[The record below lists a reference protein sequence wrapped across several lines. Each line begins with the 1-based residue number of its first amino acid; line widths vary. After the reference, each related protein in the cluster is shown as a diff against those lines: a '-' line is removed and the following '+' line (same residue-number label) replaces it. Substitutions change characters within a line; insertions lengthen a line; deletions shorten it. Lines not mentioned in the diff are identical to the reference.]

1 MAKYL
6 FMARYVG
13 KGIDGLRK
21 EGGSARRAAAAEVL
35 SSVGGKLE
43 SFYFAFG
50 EDDVVGIADLPD
62 AASATAFS
70 LIINASGVVNLRLKP
85 LITPEEVDAS
95 IKKKVT
101 YRPPGG

>member
-62 AASATAFS
+62 SASATAFS
-70 LIINASGVVNLRLKP
+70 LTINASGVVNLRLKP
-85 LITPEEVDAS
+85 LITPEEVDAAA
-95 IKKKVT
+95 KKKVT

>member
-6 FMARYVG
+6 FMARYIG
-13 KGIDGLRK
+13 KGIEGLRRD
-21 EGGSARRAAAAEVL
+21 GGSARREAAAEAL

-50 EDDVVGIADLPD
+50 EDDVVGIAELPD

-70 LIINASGVVNLRLKP
+70 LAINSAGAVNLRLKP
-85 LITPEEVDAS
+85 LIGPDEVDAA